1 MDYQQSRAYVKDADQ
16 YAGGALDLT
25 NIKELMNRLGNPQD
39 RLKYV
44 HVAGTNGKGSVIAYL
59 YTTLS
64 DAGYRVGRYI
74 SPSVYS
80 YREKMEVDGRA
91 VSREAFA
98 GYITRVAAA
107 IEEMTAEGLAHPT
120 PFEIETAVAFLF
132 FAEEKCDLVILEV
145 GMGGDLD
152 ATNII
157 KNTVL
162 AVLVPI
168 SMDHQAFLG
177 NTLAEIAQK
186 KAGIIK
192 PGCSVVTVGQQPETM
207 EVIRNVCQEKGADL
221 TETDLNSIKALK
233 EDFAGQIL
241 EYREETYKISLAGSY
256 QTENAAL
263 ALEALE
269 VLNHKGYPTTVE
281 QRKKGLE
288 ETKWNGR
295 LTIIHR
301 NPLFIVDGAHNP
313 AAADMLEDSVRKYFK
328 GRKMY
333 FIMGVFRDKDYSYI
347 IRKLCPY
354 AEQIVTIE
362 TPHNPRALPAQEL
375 AEAVR
380 ACNPHVQAA
389 ENIQDAVNKVFAM
402 AEREDLILSFGSLSF
417 IGEITTIV
425 KNREEKNL

>member
-107 IEEMTAEGLAHPT
+107 IEEMTEEGLAHPT

-221 TETDLNSIKALK
+221 TETDLNSITALK

-241 EYREETYKISLAGSY
+241 EYREETYKISLAGS
-256 QTENAAL
+256 
-263 ALEALE
+263 
-269 VLNHKGYPTTVE
+269 
-281 QRKKGLE
+281 
-288 ETKWNGR
+288 
-295 LTIIHR
+295 
-301 NPLFIVDGAHNP
+301 
-313 AAADMLEDSVRKYFK
+313 
-328 GRKMY
+328 
-333 FIMGVFRDKDYSYI
+333 
-347 IRKLCPY
+347 
-354 AEQIVTIE
+354 
-362 TPHNPRALPAQEL
+362 
-375 AEAVR
+375 
-380 ACNPHVQAA
+380 
-389 ENIQDAVNKVFAM
+389 
-402 AEREDLILSFGSLSF
+402 
-417 IGEITTIV
+417 
-425 KNREEKNL
+425 